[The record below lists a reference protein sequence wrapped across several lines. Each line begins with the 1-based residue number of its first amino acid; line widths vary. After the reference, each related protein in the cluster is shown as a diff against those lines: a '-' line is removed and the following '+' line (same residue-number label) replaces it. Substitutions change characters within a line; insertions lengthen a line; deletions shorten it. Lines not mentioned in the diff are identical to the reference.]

1 MIRPH
6 NQASTVYMPDAETC
20 WQAVSDKDSR
30 FNGAFVFGVSSTM
43 IYCRPSCPARLP
55 RRDRVAFFAGPTEA
69 ERAGYRACLRCR
81 PRLGAEVDPGAEL
94 VMRACHLIETIS
106 GDRLSLAELG
116 ASLGVSPFHL
126 QRIFKKRTGMSP
138 RQYALARRLER
149 FKTSI
154 KEGQS
159 VTDSIYE
166 AGYGSSSRLYEQ
178 AGAQLGMTPATYR
191 RGGKGTMIAYT
202 IIETRLGRLLVAATE
217 RGVCSVAF
225 GDDDAKLV
233 EDLTNE
239 YPAAKIE
246 IADGRLRSWVEAL
259 LAHLNGQRA
268 ELDLPLDVQ
277 ATAFQ
282 LRVWDALRKIPY
294 GETRSYAEIAEAIG
308 RPTATRAVAQACASN
323 PVALVN
329 PCHRVVRADGAH
341 GGYRWG
347 ENRKKALLAQEKAN
361 STAVSPLQRG
371 GGSSK

>member
-1 MIRPH
+1 MIRLQNP
-6 NQASTVYMPDAETC
+6 ASTAFMPDAETC
-20 WQAVSDKDSR
+20 WQAVADKDSR
-30 FNGAFVFGVSSTM
+30 FNGAFVFAVNSTM

-55 RRDRVAFFAGPTEA
+55 RRDRVTFFACPQEA
-69 ERAGYRACLRCR
+69 EQAGYRACLRCR

-94 VMRACHLIETIS
+94 VARACRLIETNTE
-106 GDRLSLAELG
+106 DRLSLTDLG
-116 ASLGVSPFHL
+116 GRLGVSPFYL

-149 FKTSI
+149 FKTNI

-191 RGGKGTMIAYT
+191 RGGKGAMIAYT
-202 IIETRLGRLLVAATE
+202 IVETRLGRLLVAATD

-225 GDDDAKLV
+225 GDDEAKLLD
-233 EDLTNE
+233 DLTTE

-259 LAHLNGQRA
+259 LAQLNGQCA

-308 RPTATRAVAQACASN
+308 RPTAIRAVAQACASN

-329 PCHRVVRADGAH
+329 PCHRVVRADGSQ

-347 ENRKKALLAQEKAN
+347 VMRKKELLAQEKIN
-361 STAVSPLQRG
+361 SDAVTTKG
-371 GGSSK
+371 GGILK